1 MTTSELLRQ
10 AYEMIRDLKKQVQD
24 HPKGGE
30 IAVVGMGCR
39 FPGGCDTPEEYW
51 NFLRDGGD
59 AAIEVPPDR
68 WDIDEYYDPVHGTPG
83 RMYIRKANFL
93 QRDVG
98 EFDAR
103 FFRISPTEANEMDP
117 QQRQLLEVSWEALE
131 NAGQNPAELAGS
143 RTGVFIGINST
154 NEYAM
159 IPRDSESMN
168 QYHGT
173 GTTSSIASGR
183 IAYVF
188 GFNGPTL
195 SVDTACSSSLV
206 SALLAVDALR
216 NGSCDLALAGG
227 VNLLLSPIS
236 MAALCMMNAL
246 SESGRSAP
254 FDESADGYGRGEGCG
269 ILVLKRLEDAQRDRD
284 RIYAVICGG
293 AINNDGASSGLTVPN
308 GNAQRMVMQDALK
321 NCGLKPDDISYL
333 ETHGTGTALGDPI
346 EVKAI
351 TEVFSGG
358 SRKEPLVLGAVKGN
372 IGHLESAA
380 GVAGLIKVIL
390 SLYHREI
397 APVANFE
404 VQNPRVD
411 FSKIPAVL
419 PQGSRPWKKNGKKDR
434 IAGISSF
441 GFSGTNAHVILKEAP
456 AAETPAAEEPADA
469 LQALC
474 VSAKER
480 SALLRLLQ
488 EYAAYLEEARN
499 TPAADICYTAN
510 TTRAQ
515 FPYRCALT
523 GTDHAELREAIGRK
537 LSELDEHPEL
547 PAQITTNPK
556 FAFLFPERTPG
567 TEELPELLR
576 YPGFEKRYM
585 EFTGTAE
592 SVLGTE
598 AAEAVRSGKPDG
610 MKAGKELIALAA
622 SCAAVRWMEDMGIR
636 AEITA
641 GTGAGMYPAAVS
653 AGILSEEAA
662 VRLFAREN
670 GLLQP
675 EPAEPGRPRCRY
687 VSVKAGHV
695 LQAVTEADLLAD
707 LHAAGTGTEDVR
719 PYLYQEGYR
728 YFITFGREE
737 RTEASDPDNVI
748 SLSLADGRDG
758 GIVRTLAACFEEGTP
773 VCWKPY
779 YRQDTV
785 HKAVLPNYPFAKNR
799 YWCEMPKETGEEAD
813 RAVSKRGLDGTFLN
827 LPGKE
832 KQVEYLFTL
841 DNFKELR
848 DNNGVVHLGYYL
860 EMLQGNLAELYPEAS
875 WRIRQM
881 DFSSPILVMDQ
892 EKKQVLLTLE
902 EDGEELSF
910 TFHSKNLEEKG
921 WQKNVSGR
929 IVPDDASSADEAP
942 ETAGKQGKT
951 ETGDAF
957 YELLESRGLT
967 FGKAVRWVESISRNG
982 NTARATFRPAEAG
995 EDTGC
1000 LAFHPGIVDGCAQV
1014 CNYLA
1019 PVSGEETKRYMISSL
1034 TDIVLSSGQQ
1044 ADGLEARVRL
1054 TGTRKKKDELVCEI
1068 HLENGDGQRLL
1079 SIREVHLKR
1088 FDEELILRMSQAQS
1102 ALAQGGGVDRG
1113 FILRYTET
1121 PETDQQNVLAEYIRA
1136 LLADVLGMKPD
1147 EIGLDDS
1154 VDELGL
1160 DSMSGMIFH
1169 TRLTQSLSVELSFLD
1184 IMESGTCRGTAA
1196 VLMPYLPGGKK
1207 YRQEKSGEQ
1216 RIPYDADLSVPHWI
1230 YDYHEKPEAR
1240 MRLFCFPY
1248 GFGSASMYK
1257 EWQEMLGDRVDVCAI
1272 KIPGLDVE
1280 RMREMPAGDIDELM
1294 ETMDKVIG
1302 DTLLDK
1308 PCATFGNSWG
1318 SLFSYRLANRLARD
1332 PRADLKLCIISGYT
1346 SPSLPNTSLMQI
1358 LDELKRIGYD
1368 HIPTDQELRETN
1380 SLDEISRAFV
1390 SAWGQSV
1397 QSEESAVTGT
1407 KLTLSLIASA
1417 YRLIEHFH
1425 YDPKEK
1431 FTVPIVGF
1439 HGIDDYRVPLEDMNA
1454 WETVT
1459 SGGYSM
1465 FTVPGDHAFIEK
1477 DQSEARVIELLKQE
1491 IGKRFQL
1498 D

>member
-1 MTTSELLRQ
+1 MTTSELLKQ
-10 AYEMIRDLKKQVQD
+10 AYEMIRDLKKQALD
-24 HPKGGE
+24 HPKGEE

-39 FPGGCDTPEEYW
+39 FPGGCDTPEAYW
-51 NFLRDGGD
+51 NFLRDGRD

-68 WDIDEYYDPVHGTPG
+68 WDINEYYDPVHGVPG
-83 RMYIRKANFL
+83 KMYIRKANFL

-131 NAGQNPAELAGS
+131 NAGQNPAELSGS

-159 IPRDSESMN
+159 IPRDESSMN

-227 VNLLLSPIS
+227 VNLLLSPLS

-246 SESGRSAP
+246 SSNGRSAP

-269 ILVLKRLEDAQRDRD
+269 ILVLKRLSDAQRDGD

-308 GNAQRMVMQDALK
+308 GNAQRMVVQDALK
-321 NCGLKPDDISYL
+321 NCALQPEDISYL

-351 TEVFSGG
+351 TEVFGNRG
-358 SRKEPLVLGAVKGN
+358 RKEPLVLGAVKGN

-390 SLYHREI
+390 SLYHQEM
-397 APVANFE
+397 APVCNFE

-419 PQGSRPWKKNGKKDR
+419 PQGSRPWKKIGKKDR

-456 AAETPAAEEPADA
+456 PAKEPEASTEA
-469 LQALC
+469 GSLQALC
-474 VSAKER
+474 LSAKER
-480 SALLRLLQ
+480 PALQRLLKA
-488 EYAAYLEEARN
+488 YDAYLDEAQD
-499 TPAADICYTAN
+499 TPIADICFTAN
-510 TTRAQ
+510 TTRPQ
-515 FPYRCALT
+515 FPYRCAVT
-523 GTDHAELREAIGRK
+523 GTSRQAIRDELQKKLAEM
-537 LSELDEHPEL
+537 DEHPDW

-556 FAFLFPERTPG
+556 FAYLFSDALPG
-567 TEELPELLR
+567 AQNGLR
-576 YPGFEKRYM
+576 KHPGFEKRYL
-585 EFTGTAE
+585 EFADTAE
-592 SVLGTE
+592 AVLGHD
-598 AAEAVRSGKPDG
+598 AAEAIRDEKPEQT
-610 MKAGKELIALAA
+610 KAGEGLLALAA
-622 SCAAVRWMEDMGIR
+622 ACAAVRWMEDMGFK
-636 AEITA
+636 AEIVS
-641 GTGAGMYPAAVS
+641 GARLGMFPAAVS
-653 AGILSEEAA
+653 AGILSLDAA
-662 VRLFAREN
+662 IRLYGREN
-670 GLLQP
+670 GLLHGNQP
-675 EPAEPGRPRCRY
+675 VQTERPRCRY
-687 VSVKAGHV
+687 VSAKAGSV
-695 LQAVTEADLLAD
+695 LQNVTENDLLSD
-707 LHAAGTGTEDVR
+707 LRLAESEEKSVC

-728 YFITFGREE
+728 YFISFGRDTKADAFDWKDAVRLSMLNGNEE
-737 RTEASDPDNVI
+737 ETA
-748 SLSLADGRDG
+748 
-758 GIVRTLAACFEEGTP
+758 RTLAACFAEGTP
-773 VCWKPY
+773 VNWKPY
-779 YRQDTV
+779 YRKDAV
-785 HKAVLPNYPFAKNR
+785 RKAVLPNYPFAKNR
-799 YWCEMPKETGEEAD
+799 YWCEVAKETEEASGG
-813 RAVSKRGLDGTFLN
+813 AVSKRGLDGAFLN

-832 KQVEYLFTL
+832 KQVEYIFTL
-841 DNFKELR
+841 DNFRELR
-848 DNNGVVHLGYYL
+848 DNNGVVHLGYYM
-860 EMLQGNLAELYPEAS
+860 EMLHGNVSQLYPETA
-875 WRIRQM
+875 WKIQQM

-892 EKKQVLLTLE
+892 EKKQVMLTLE
-902 EDGEELSF
+902 EAGEELLF
-910 TFHSKNLEEKG
+910 TFHSKNMEDKG

-929 IVPDDASSADEAP
+929 IVPNKEPEAAAQPDAAWKKGAV
-942 ETAGKQGKT
+942 
-951 ETGDAF
+951 ETGDDF
-957 YELLESRGLT
+957 YALLESRGLS
-967 FGKAVRWVESISRNG
+967 FGKAVRWVESISRSG
-982 NTARATFRPAEAG
+982 KAAKASFRPMEDG
-995 EDTGC
+995 EDQGS
-1000 LAFHPGIVDGCAQV
+1000 LPFHPGIVDSCAQI

-1019 PVSGEETKRYMISSL
+1019 PVSGEEANRYMISSL
-1034 TDIVLSSGQQ
+1034 TDIVLHPGFSTE
-1044 ADGLEARVRL
+1044 GLEARVLL
-1054 TGTRKKKDELVCEI
+1054 TETRKKKDELVCEI
-1068 HLENGDGQRLL
+1068 HLNNGAGQRLL
-1079 SIREVHLKR
+1079 LIREAHLKR
-1088 FDEELILRMSQAQS
+1088 FDEELILRMTQAQN
-1102 ALAQGGGVDRG
+1102 ALAQGGSADHG
-1113 FILRYTET
+1113 FLMRYSEM
-1121 PETDQQNVLAEYIRA
+1121 PPAEQQTALAEYVRTLI
-1136 LLADVLGMKPD
+1136 ADVLGMKPE
-1147 EIGLDDS
+1147 EIGLDDK
-1154 VDELGL
+1154 VDEMGL
-1160 DSMSGMIFH
+1160 DSMSGMIFY
-1169 TRLTQSLSVELSFLD
+1169 TKLTQSLGAEINFMD
-1184 IMESGTCRGTAA
+1184 MMESGTCRGTAA
-1196 VLMPYLPGGKK
+1196 MLMPYLPGGGK
-1207 YRQEKSGEQ
+1207 YRQENAGDQ
-1216 RIPYDADLSVPHWI
+1216 RTPYDADLSVPHWI
-1230 YDYHEKPEAR
+1230 YDYHEKPKAR

-1257 EWQEMLGDRVDVCAI
+1257 EWQEMLGEKVDVCAI
-1272 KIPGLDVE
+1272 KIPGLDAE
-1280 RMREMPAGDIDELM
+1280 RFREMPAGDIDELM

-1318 SLFSYRLANRLARD
+1318 SLFSYRLANRLSRD
-1332 PRADLKLCIISGYT
+1332 PRANLKACFISGYT

-1397 QSEESAVTGT
+1397 RSEDNAVAGT

-1417 YRLIEHFH
+1417 YRLIENFH

-1454 WETVT
+1454 WENVT
-1459 SGGYSM
+1459 SGGYTM

-1498 D
+1498 